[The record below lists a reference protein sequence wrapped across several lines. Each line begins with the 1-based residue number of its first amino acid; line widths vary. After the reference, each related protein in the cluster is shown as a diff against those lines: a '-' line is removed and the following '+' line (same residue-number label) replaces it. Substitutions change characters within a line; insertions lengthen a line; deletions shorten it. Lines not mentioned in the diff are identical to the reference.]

1 LELGV
6 IEDYHFGQIQVEG
19 KRYGGDIK
27 IIAGR
32 VVSDWWR
39 KESHGLDVEDV
50 DDILSA
56 APETLVVGMGLPG
69 NMKVRSALRKILA
82 ETGVKLIEEP
92 TEHAI
97 HTFNDLYRAGRKVA
111 GAFHLTC

>member
-1 LELGV
+1 M
-6 IEDYHFGQIQVEG
+6 IDDYHFGRIQVDG
-19 KRYGGDIK
+19 KSYDGDIK

-39 KESHGLDVEDV
+39 KESHVLDVEDV
-50 DDILSA
+50 EDILA
-56 APETLVVGMGLPG
+56 AGPEALVVGMGRPG
-69 NMKVRSALRKILA
+69 NMKVRSVLRKLLA

-92 TEHAI
+92 TASAI
-97 HTFNDLYRAGRKVA
+97 GAFNDLFRAGRNVA